1 MGCWE
6 KFFSTRNSCII
17 YYMSLVENGA
27 KWISTNTGNLLH
39 RNRILHHDIP
49 FLDTKKIW
57 VKIVSAFVI
66 LFNILNPSNGY
77 IGTRFKIAS
86 NTFVFTIILLAFIC
100 INFLC
105 R

>member
-1 MGCWE
+1 
-6 KFFSTRNSCII
+6 
-17 YYMSLVENGA
+17 MSLVENGA

-39 RNRILHHDIP
+39 RNLILHHDIP

-66 LFNILNPSNGY
+66 LFNIWYALAVFASVSPQSSLERQWSITRAGSPS
-77 IGTRFKIAS
+77 RS
-86 NTFVFTIILLAFIC
+86 SSLLPTD
-100 INFLC
+100 FLW